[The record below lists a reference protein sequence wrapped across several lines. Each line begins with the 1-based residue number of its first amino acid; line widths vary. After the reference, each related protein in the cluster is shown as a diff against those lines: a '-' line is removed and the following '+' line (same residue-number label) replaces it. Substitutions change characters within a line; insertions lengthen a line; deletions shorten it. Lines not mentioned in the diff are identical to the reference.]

1 MRKLAYVA
9 IAVLSLG
16 IQARAAETIATHAS
30 GGTGGKPG
38 VFAKE
43 TLTANKIE
51 RAYKL
56 VAPKSLDVKKP
67 APLVFALHGLGDSKE
82 LMSFYSQLDK
92 LAERHG
98 FLLVYPDARRKMWPL
113 LPQIAGDDLAFL
125 DALYDRVTKQY
136 NVDLDRVYLIG
147 MSNGAYFSHLVAR
160 ERPGKFAAIAAH
172 SGGLGAMNK
181 DPKLKRKYAVML
193 IHGAND
199 SIVNVEESR
208 KGRDAYTKWGH
219 AVEYLEVPN
228 LNHFWAH
235 KAGVNEKIWAFFEQH
250 PRAEP

>member
-1 MRKLAYVA
+1 MPKLICLVIILLCMAPWA
-9 IAVLSLG
+9 CGAEPTA
-16 IQARAAETIATHAS
+16 ARS
-30 GGTGGKPG
+30 SNGGGGKPG
-38 VFAKE
+38 VFSKE
-43 TLTANKIE
+43 SLTVNKID
-51 RAYKL
+51 RAYTM
-56 VAPKSLDVKKP
+56 VAPKSVEPAKP

-92 LAERHG
+92 LAERRG
-98 FLLVYPDARRKMWPL
+98 FLLVYPDARHKMWPL
-113 LPQIAGDDLAFL
+113 LPKLAGNDLAFI
-125 DALYDRVTKQY
+125 DALYDRVTTDY

-172 SGGLGAMNK
+172 SGGLGAMTN
-181 DPKLKRKYAVML
+181 DPKLEHKYAVLL

-208 KGRDAYTKWGH
+208 KGRDAYTKWRH
-219 AVEYLEVPN
+219 PVELLEVPN

-235 KAGVNEKIWAFFEQH
+235 KARVNEKIWAFFEQH
-250 PRAEP
+250 PLRSE